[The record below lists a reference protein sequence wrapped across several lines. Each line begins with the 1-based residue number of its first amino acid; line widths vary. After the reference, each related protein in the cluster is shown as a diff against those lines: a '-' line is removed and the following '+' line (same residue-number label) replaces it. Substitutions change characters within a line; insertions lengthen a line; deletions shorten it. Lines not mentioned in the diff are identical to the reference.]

1 MASNSS
7 EFYLS
12 VSRLTVFNHSALS
25 MALVAVKTLARNPAG
40 SEVLIKP
47 EVRNDLFV
55 SLVHHLHD
63 NPSRIYKS
71 STSSQEIPAQ
81 E

>member
-1 MASNSS
+1 
-7 EFYLS
+7 
-12 VSRLTVFNHSALS
+12 
-25 MALVAVKTLARNPAG
+25 MALVAVKTLARIPAG

-47 EVRNDLFV
+47 EVRNNIFV
-55 SLVHHLHD
+55 SLARHLHD
-63 NPSRIYKS
+63 NLSRIYKP